1 MGYQPLENYGIIG
14 DMHTCALVGLDGS
27 IDWLCLP
34 HFDSPSVFSK
44 ILDDKKGGRFQI
56 TATCETKQRQMYLF
70 ETNVLVTRFMSEAG
84 VTEVIDFMPIKLA
97 KRSRDSEPHVSRV
110 VRIVKCTRGTMPMR
124 MTCQPAF
131 DYARR
136 GHLLEVKG
144 SQAFF
149 NTVNGERA
157 LGLSASIDL
166 RGDGDRISL
175 DFRLKASERV
185 GFVLWPVDPGKP
197 DSEKCP
203 LADTAQSLEHTIQF
217 WQHWISKCTYN
228 GRWREVVHRAALILK
243 LLTFEPTGAI
253 IAAATTSLPEKIGG
267 ERNWDYRYTWIRDA
281 AFTVYALMRIG
292 MSDEAEAFMNWIQ
305 KRCQDL
311 SEDGPPLQTMYGIDG
326 RRELPEE
333 ELSHLNGY
341 LGSRPVRI
349 GNDAYNQLQLD
360 IYGELLDSV
369 YLFNKHEPISYDLWA
384 SLRKLVNWVCE
395 NWRLKDE
402 GIWEVRGGKQEFVY
416 SKLMCW
422 VAVDRGLRLADKRSF
437 PADRDRWQSVRDQI
451 YEEIMAK
458 GWSPERRAFIQAYGS
473 KSLDASNLLMP
484 LTFFLAPKDPR
495 MLSTLDAIMKDLM
508 EDSLVFRYDVHEAV
522 ADGLVGGEG
531 TFSICTFWL
540 VEALTRAGR
549 IDEAIRIFEKMLGYA
564 NHVGMYSEQISV
576 GGSALGNTPQAF
588 THLSMIS
595 AAFNL
600 NRALGD

>member
-84 VTEVIDFMPIKLA
+84 VTEVIDFMPIKSA
-97 KRSRDSEPHVSRV
+97 KRSRDPGTHVSRV

-124 MTCQPAF
+124 MTCQPAI
-131 DYARR
+131 DYGRR
-136 GHLLEVKG
+136 GHRLEVKG

-157 LGLSASIDL
+157 LGLSGSIDL
-166 RGDGDRISL
+166 RGDGRTVSL
-175 DFRLKASERV
+175 DFLLRASERV
-185 GFVLWPVDPGKP
+185 EFVLWPVDPEKP
-197 DSEKCP
+197 DSQNRP
-203 LADTAQSLEHTIQF
+203 VTDTAQSLEHTIQF
-217 WQHWISKCTYN
+217 WQSWISKCTYN
-228 GRWREVVHRAALILK
+228 GRWREAIHRAALILK

-305 KRCQDL
+305 ERCQDL
-311 SEDGPPLQTMYGIDG
+311 SEDGPPLQPIYGIDG

-333 ELSHLNGY
+333 ELSHLNGHM
-341 LGSRPVRI
+341 GSRPVRI
-349 GNDAYNQLQLD
+349 GNGAYNQLQLD

-369 YLFNKHEPISYDLWA
+369 YLFNKHEPISYDLWT

-484 LTFFLAPKDPR
+484 LTFFLGPKDPR
-495 MLSTLDAIMKDLM
+495 MLSTLDAIMKGLM

-522 ADGLVGGEG
+522 PDGLVGEEG

-549 IDEAIRIFEKMLGYA
+549 IDEAIRIFQKMLGYA
-564 NHVGMYSEQISV
+564 NHVGMYSEQISI

>member
-185 GFVLWPVDPGKP
+185 GFVLWPVDPEKP